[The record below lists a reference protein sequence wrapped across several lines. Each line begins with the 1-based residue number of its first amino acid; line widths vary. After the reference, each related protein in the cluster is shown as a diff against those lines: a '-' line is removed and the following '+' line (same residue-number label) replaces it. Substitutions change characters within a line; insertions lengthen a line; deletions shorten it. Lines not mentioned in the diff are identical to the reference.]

1 MTDPR
6 ESSPVATADQC
17 EAERLAL
24 QLIEEPAVRA
34 ARETAR
40 AGLRADPVA
49 RCTDG
54 YLGLDRALDQW
65 VLALAMRIVNADAAR
80 PLVIWNVYNPP
91 RAWFG
96 HTYPGAAVAIDNPDN
111 FNREIPIDGD
121 AAYVIRGV
129 FAKKAAQFTV
139 EIVAGFEGY
148 SGLGKTLAALTSQ
161 QITPDGNGAFA
172 ITVDR
177 APANGRTHHL
187 QSEPGKLWIFVRDS
201 MSDWLQSPASLT
213 VERVAGPPIPPARTN
228 KTIIDD
234 IVANLDGWVS
244 FWRSFKDGF
253 LGYPEPNRLV
263 GPNGRPGG
271 WGFLAGGRFRLS
283 DGEALIITVVETGA
297 AYTGFQIADPWTISP
312 DPDTR
317 LVSLNKS
324 QVSANSD
331 GSITYV
337 LCASD
342 PGVHNWI
349 DTAGLTEGWMM
360 LRWQGVPAASDPA
373 LFVRSVEI
381 VQLAH
386 LSSFLP
392 NGTPRLEFLQ
402 DRAAQIARRIEEH
415 ARRFAEKKAALF

>member
-1 MTDPR
+1 MTNPR
-6 ESSPVATADQC
+6 QSSPVATVEQC

-34 ARETAR
+34 ARESAR
-40 AGLRADPVA
+40 AGLLADPVA
-49 RCTDG
+49 RSTDG

-65 VLALAMRIVNADAAR
+65 VLALVMRVVNADAAR
-80 PLVIWNVYNPP
+80 PRVIWNVYNPP

-111 FNREIPIDGD
+111 FNREISTDGE
-121 AAYVIRGV
+121 AAYIVRGL
-129 FAKKAAQFTV
+129 FAKNPAQFTI
-139 EIVAGFEGY
+139 EIVADFAGY
-148 SGLGKTLAALTSQ
+148 AGLGRTLAALTSQ
-161 QITPDGNGAFA
+161 QITPDENGTFS
-172 ITVDR
+172 ITVDSAPTGTR
-177 APANGRTHHL
+177 AHHL

-201 MSDWLQSPASLT
+201 MSDWQQSPAALT
-213 VERVAGPPIPPARTN
+213 VERISGPPIPPPRSNTD
-228 KTIIDD
+228 IIND
-234 IVANLDGWVS
+234 IVANMDGWVA

-253 LGYPEPNRLV
+253 VGYPDSNRLV

-271 WGFLAGGRFRLS
+271 WGFLAGGRFRLAG
-283 DGEALIITVVETGA
+283 GEALVITTAETGA

-312 DPDTR
+312 DPATR
-317 LVSLNKS
+317 LVSLNKA
-324 QVSANSD
+324 QVSANPD

-360 LRWQGVPAASDPA
+360 MRWQGVPPTSDPA
-373 LFVRSVEI
+373 LFIRSVD
-381 VQLAH
+381 VVPLSN

-392 NGTPRLEFLQ
+392 GGTPRIEFLR

-415 ARRFAEKKAALF
+415 ARRFAYR